1 MKYGKK
7 QIAWFMSM
15 LMVLM
20 LISPM
25 GTTISFARKKNV
37 KLKKIVLNHSTYKLE
52 KGKSLK
58 LKVSFKPKKT
68 TQKKVVWKSS
78 KKKIAKV
85 SKKGVVKGLKPGK
98 ATITAKVKGTKKKA
112 ACKIQVVNKANNKK
126 VVDDPSIYN
135 DPVPQ
140 PPSDNPAV
148 PQSTPQA
155 SSLPPGLPASTPK
168 YDRPDVPAPSVQY
181 IDLTAEGAYQNESP
195 SGASIVNNPD
205 GSITVTF
212 SQQYAALNF
221 FLPDNA
227 QNYYSNYKSVVV
239 TYTSEGGDLG
249 HALYDSQMAGPADP
263 NAGKH
268 PDWSSQV
275 KASKEEQTLILK
287 VSDACEGG
295 CIRGFQIFNPNPLEE
310 GKSITITI
318 KSLVFSDKENPSAED
333 LKPIE
338 SPMPTEPGTTIN
350 PSASPS
356 VPTSG
361 PGVTPTKSPD
371 STTKPGTTPTKKPDS
386 TTKPGTTPT
395 KKPDST
401 TKPGGSSAAPS
412 QKPNDPGATAA
423 PVFNFELTK
432 EGAIHNESKNGAVIV
447 NNPDGSVT
455 VTYLNQYAA
464 LNFFLPDLTKGDYKS
479 VILTYTS
486 EGGDL
491 GHALYD
497 IDAVGISN
505 TNAGKHPN
513 WGKQVVESKTEKTL
527 IFKVTN
533 ECKGGVIRGFQIFNP
548 NELTG
553 GKTIKIT
560 IKSLVFSDK
569 EDPKPEDLNPTP
581 TPTATPKPTP
591 TPTPKPIVTREPGPL
606 GITSP
611 GAEGDDVVWDCITFG
626 SYYQSLYEPKQPPQS
641 PVDNTEYKDSDG
653 TSMMYAGG
661 KYYKKEPIKWRVLS
675 VDGNDALIVADQ
687 NLDTQPFHNQNCSEI
702 SWEGSSIRQWL
713 NNDFYSTAFIEEEQN
728 AILPTAVS
736 TEDNPQYGTANGAD
750 TTDKLY
756 LLSAEEVRNKNYGF
770 AMYHEKDSK
779 TRQVKNTAYAGA
791 KGAWADAA
799 GNGWWWQRSLGSFPF
814 NAVYTGSE
822 GVVDCSGYIVVNGG
836 GGVRPA
842 MHLNL
847 LSASWKTA
855 GQVRITSASELEPTP
870 TPTESPVKKVS
881 LSEVVI
887 DSKCGSYDLDSDTIR
902 VNDTQTGINDTTF
915 MHLPIPVTV
924 APGQKLKVTVSGTS
938 WGTADFRIWTVP
950 QGGETSGSFVQNS
963 SIFLDPTVNADNSF
977 TGTAELI
984 AKDKECNR
992 ITLKALN
999 GTKIKNLVISEI
1011 KVELVPLETSAASP

>member
-1 MKYGKK
+1 MPVSDIFYEGTPQNGEYLNMKYGKK

-58 LKVSFKPKKT
+58 LKASFKPKKT

-85 SKKGVVKGLKPGK
+85 SKKGVVKALKIGK

-112 ACKIQVVNKANNKK
+112 TCKIQVVNKVDNKK
-126 VVDDPSIYN
+126 VVDDPSVNN

-140 PPSDNPAV
+140 PPSDNPV
-148 PQSTPQA
+148 IPQSTPQA
-155 SSLPPGLPASTPK
+155 SSLPPGPPVSTPK

-239 TYTSEGGDLG
+239 TYMSEGGDLG
-249 HALYDSQMAGPADP
+249 HALYDTQMAGTADP

-268 PDWSSQV
+268 PDWSSQI

-287 VSDACEGG
+287 VTDDCEGG
-295 CIRGFQIFNPNPLEE
+295 CIRGFQIFNPNLLEE

-333 LKPIE
+333 LKPVDTAV
-338 SPMPTEPGTTIN
+338 PTAPGSSLN
-350 PSASPS
+350 PSASPA
-356 VPTSG
+356 VPTSN
-361 PGVTPTKSPD
+361 PGTT

-386 TTKPGTTPT
+386 TTKPGE
-395 KKPDST
+395 
-401 TKPGGSSAAPS
+401 SSAAPS

-423 PVFNFELTK
+423 PAFHFELTK
-432 EGAIHNESKNGAVIV
+432 EGAIHNESKSGATIV

-455 VTYLNQYAA
+455 VTFLSQYAA

-479 VILTYTS
+479 VVLTYTS
-486 EGGDL
+486 EGGGL

-497 IDAVGISN
+497 ADAVGVTN

-548 NELTG
+548 DKLDA

-569 EDPKPEDLNPTP
+569 ENPTEGDLNPV
-581 TPTATPKPTP
+581 P

-653 TSMMYAGG
+653 TSMMYSGG

-687 NLDTQPFHNQNCSEI
+687 NLDTQPYHDQNCSEI
-702 SWEGSSIRQWL
+702 TWEGSSIRQWL

-728 AILPTAVS
+728 AILPTTVS
-736 TEDNPQYGTANGAD
+736 TENNPQYGTVNGVD
-750 TTDKLY
+750 TTDKIY

-770 AMYHEKDSK
+770 AMYHEKDSQ
-779 TRQVKNTAYAGA
+779 TRQAKNTAYAGA
-791 KGAWADAA
+791 KGAWADDA

-814 NAVYTGSE
+814 NAVYTGSG
-822 GVVDCSGYIVVNGG
+822 GVVDCSGYIVVNEG

-847 LSASWKTA
+847 LSASWKQA
-855 GQVRITSASELEPTP
+855 GQVRVTSAAELEPTP
-870 TPTESPVKKVS
+870 VPTESPVKKVS

-902 VNDTQTGINDTTF
+902 VNDTQTGSGDSTF

-950 QGGETSGSFVQNS
+950 QGSEGSGDFVEDTEIYLN
-963 SIFLDPTVNADNSF
+963 PTKNVDNSF
-977 TGTAELI
+977 TGTVELT
-984 AKDKECNR
+984 AKGRECNR
-992 ITLKALN
+992 ITLKSQW
-999 GTKIKNLVISEI
+999 GVKIKNLVISEI
-1011 KVELVPLETSAASP
+1011 KVELVPLETTAASP

>member
-25 GTTISFARKKNV
+25 GTIVSFARKKNV
-37 KLKKIVLNHSTYKLE
+37 KLKKIVLNHSTYKLQ

-58 LKVSFKPKKT
+58 LKASFKPKKT

-85 SKKGVVKGLKPGK
+85 SKKGVVKGLKTGK
-98 ATITAKVKGTKKKA
+98 TTITAKVKGTKKKA
-112 ACKIQVVNKANNKK
+112 TCKIQVVNKVDNKK
-126 VVDDPSIYN
+126 VTDDPSVNN
-135 DPVPQ
+135 DPAPQ
-140 PPSDNPAV
+140 PPSDNPAD
-148 PQSTPQA
+148 PQGPAQT
-155 SSLPPGLPASTPK
+155 SSLPPGPPVSTPK
-168 YDRPDVPAPSVQY
+168 YDRPDVPAPSVQH
-181 IDLTAEGAYQNESP
+181 IDLTAEGAYYNESAA
-195 SGASIVNNPD
+195 GANIVNNPD

-212 SQQYAALNF
+212 SEQYAALDF

-249 HALYDSQMAGPADP
+249 HALYDTKMVGPADS

-268 PDWSSQV
+268 PDWGSQIKES
-275 KASKEEQTLILK
+275 KAENTLILK
-287 VSDACEGG
+287 VTKDFEGG
-295 CIRGFQIFNPNPLEE
+295 CIRGFQIFNPNPMEE
-310 GKSITITI
+310 GKTITITI
-318 KSLVFSDKENPSAED
+318 KSLIFCDKENPSPED
-333 LKPIE
+333 LKPIVTP
-338 SPMPTEPGTTIN
+338 SPTEPGSSSEPG
-350 PSASPS
+350 PS
-356 VPTSG
+356 SG
-361 PGVTPTKSPD
+361 PS
-371 STTKPGTTPTKKPDS
+371 SSSKPGATA
-386 TTKPGTTPT
+386 
-395 KKPDST
+395 T

-412 QKPNDPGATAA
+412 QKPDNPGVTAA
-423 PVFNFELTK
+423 PAFHFELTK
-432 EGAIHNESKNGAVIV
+432 DGAIHNESESGATIV
-447 NNPDGSVT
+447 KNPDGSVT
-455 VTYLNQYAA
+455 VTFVKQFAA

-479 VILTYTS
+479 AVLTYTS

-497 IDAVGISN
+497 TDVVGVTN

-513 WGKQVVESKTEKTL
+513 WEKQVVESKTEKTL

-548 NELTG
+548 NELAA

-560 IKSLVFSDK
+560 IKSLIFSDK

-581 TPTATPKPTP
+581 TAKPTP
-591 TPTPKPIVTREPGPL
+591 TATATPKPIVTREPGPL

-641 PVDNTEYKDSDG
+641 PLDNTEYKDSDG

-675 VDGNDALIVADQ
+675 VEENDALIVADQ
-687 NLDTQPFHNQNCSEI
+687 NLDTQPFHNQNSSEI

-728 AILPTAVS
+728 AILSTTVS
-736 TEDNPQYGTANGAD
+736 TENNPQYGTANGAD

-770 AMYHEKDSK
+770 AMYHEMNSK
-779 TRQVKNTAYAGA
+779 TRQAKNTAYAGA
-791 KGAWADAA
+791 KGAWADDA
-799 GNGWWWQRSLGSFPF
+799 GNGWWWQRSLGSFSF

-822 GVVDCSGYIVVNGG
+822 GVVDCSGFIAVNEG

-847 LSASWKTA
+847 LSASWKQA
-855 GQVRITSASELEPTP
+855 GQVRITSAAELEPTP
-870 TPTESPVKKVS
+870 TPTESPEKKVS

-887 DSKCGSYDLDSDTIR
+887 DSKCGSYDLDSDTVR
-902 VNDTQTGINDTTF
+902 VNDTQTDSGASTF
-915 MHLPIPVTV
+915 MYFPIPVTV
-924 APGQKLKVTVSGTS
+924 SPGQKLKVTVSGTS
-938 WGTADFRIWTVP
+938 WGSNDFRIWTTP
-950 QGGETSGSFVQNS
+950 QGLETSGDFVQNNS
-963 SIFLDPTVNADNSF
+963 VFLNPTVNADKSF
-977 TGTAELI
+977 TGTVELI
-984 AKDKECNR
+984 AKDRECNR
-992 ITLKALN
+992 ITLKPLY
-999 GTKIKNLVISEI
+999 GVKISNLIISEI
-1011 KVELVPLETSAASP
+1011 KVELVPLESSAASP

>member
-25 GTTISFARKKNV
+25 GTTVSFARKKNV
-37 KLKKIVLNHSTYKLE
+37 KLKKIVLNHSTYKLQ

-58 LKVSFKPKKT
+58 LKASLKPKKT

-85 SKKGVVKGLKPGK
+85 SKKGVVKGLKIGK

-112 ACKIQVVNKANNKK
+112 TCKIQVVNKVDKK
-126 VVDDPSIYN
+126 NVTDTPSIHN

-155 SSLPPGLPASTPK
+155 SFLPPGPPVSTPK
-168 YDRPDVPAPSVQY
+168 YDRPDVPAPSVQF

-249 HALYDSQMAGPADP
+249 HALYDTQMAGPADS

-268 PDWSSQV
+268 PDWSSQI
-275 KASKEEQTLILK
+275 KESKEEHTLILK
-287 VSDACEGG
+287 VSNECEGG
-295 CIRGFQIFNPNPLEE
+295 CIRGFQIFNPNVMEE

-318 KSLVFSDKENPSAED
+318 KSLIFSDKENPSAED

-338 SPMPTEPGTTIN
+338 TPMPTEPGSTIS

-356 VPTSG
+356 VPSSK
-361 PGVTPTKSPD
+361 PSVPPTK
-371 STTKPGTTPTKKPDS
+371 GPDS

-432 EGAIHNESKNGAVIV
+432 EGAIHNESKNGATIV

-455 VTYLNQYAA
+455 VTFLNQYAA

-479 VILTYTS
+479 VVLTYTS
-486 EGGDL
+486 EGGGL

-497 IDAVGISN
+497 TTVVGVTN
-505 TNAGKHPN
+505 TNAGKHPD

-527 IFKVTN
+527 IFKVTKD
-533 ECKGGVIRGFQIFNP
+533 CIGGFIRGFQIFNP
-548 NELTG
+548 DKLDA

-591 TPTPKPIVTREPGPL
+591 TQTPKPIVTREPGPL

-687 NLDTQPFHNQNCSEI
+687 NMDTQPFHNQNCSEI

-728 AILPTAVS
+728 AILSTTVS
-736 TEDNPQYGTANGAD
+736 TEDNPQYGTANGGD

-770 AMYHEKDSK
+770 AMYHEKDSQ
-779 TRQVKNTAYAGA
+779 TRQVKNTAYADA
-791 KGAWADAA
+791 KGAWADDA

-814 NAVYTGSE
+814 NAVYTGSG
-822 GVVDCSGYIVVNGG
+822 GVVDCSGYIVVNEG

-847 LSASWKTA
+847 LSASWKQA
-855 GQVRITSASELEPTP
+855 GQVRITSAAELEPTP

-887 DSKCGSYDLDSDTIR
+887 DSKCGSYDLDSDTVR
-902 VNDTQTGINDTTF
+902 VNDTQTDPKASTF
-915 MHLPIPVTV
+915 MYFPIPVKV

-938 WGTADFRIWTVP
+938 WGTSDFRIWTVP
-950 QGGETSGSFVQNS
+950 QGGETAGDFVQDN
-963 SIFLDPTVNADNSF
+963 SIFLNPTVNADNSF
-977 TGTAELI
+977 TGTVELI
-984 AKDKECNR
+984 AKGRECDR
-992 ITLKALN
+992 ITLKPLH
-999 GTKIKNLVISEI
+999 GVKIKNLVISEI
-1011 KVELVPLETSAASP
+1011 KVELVPQETTAASP

>member
-1 MKYGKK
+1 MPVSYIFYEGTPQNGEYLNMKYGKK

-85 SKKGVVKGLKPGK
+85 SKKGVVKALKPGK

-112 ACKIQVVNKANNKK
+112 TCKIQVVNKVNNKK

-140 PPSDNPAV
+140 PPADNPV
-148 PQSTPQA
+148 IPQSTPQV
-155 SSLPPGLPASTPK
+155 SSLPPGPPASTPK

-249 HALYDSQMAGPADP
+249 HALYDTQMAGTADP

-268 PDWSSQV
+268 PDWSSQI

-287 VSDACEGG
+287 VTDDCEGG

-310 GKSITITI
+310 GKPITITI

-333 LKPIE
+333 LKPVDT
-338 SPMPTEPGTTIN
+338 PVPTAPGSSLN
-350 PSASPS
+350 PSASPA
-356 VPTSG
+356 VPTS
-361 PGVTPTKSPD
+361 S
-371 STTKPGTTPTKKPDS
+371 PGTT
-386 TTKPGTTPT
+386 
-395 KKPDST
+395 ST
-401 TKPGGSSAAPS
+401 TKPGGASAAPS

-423 PVFNFELTK
+423 PAFHFELTK
-432 EGAIHNESKNGAVIV
+432 EGAIHNESKNGATIA

-455 VTYLNQYAA
+455 VTFLSQFAA

-479 VILTYTS
+479 VVLTYTS
-486 EGGDL
+486 EGGVL

-505 TNAGKHPN
+505 TSAGKHPN
-513 WGKQVVESKTEKTL
+513 WDKQVVESKTEKTL
-527 IFKVTN
+527 IFKVTD

-548 NELTG
+548 DKLAT

-560 IKSLVFSDK
+560 IKSLIFSDK
-569 EDPKPEDLNPTP
+569 ENPTAGDLNPV
-581 TPTATPKPTP
+581 PTATPKATLKPTP

-626 SYYQSLYEPKQPPQS
+626 SYYQSLYEPKQLPQN
-641 PVDNTEYKDSDG
+641 PVNNTEYKDSDG
-653 TSMMYAGG
+653 TSMMYSGG

-702 SWEGSSIRQWL
+702 TWEGSSIRQWL

-728 AILPTAVS
+728 AILSTTVL

-750 TTDKLY
+750 TTDKIY
-756 LLSAEEVRNKNYGF
+756 LLSAEEVRNKSYGF
-770 AMYHEKDSK
+770 AMYHEKDSQ

-791 KGAWADAA
+791 RGAWADDA

-814 NAVYTGSE
+814 NAVYTGSG
-822 GVVDCSGYIVVNGG
+822 GVVDCSGYIVVNEG

-847 LSASWKTA
+847 LSASWKQA

-887 DSKCGSYDLDSDTIR
+887 DSKCGSYDRDSDTIR
-902 VNDTQTGINDTTF
+902 VNDTQTDPGASTF
-915 MHLPIPVTV
+915 MHFPLPVTV

-938 WGTADFRIWTVP
+938 WGTDDFRIWTVP
-950 QGGETSGSFVQNS
+950 QGGETSGDFVQDN
-963 SIFLDPTVNADNSF
+963 SIFLKPTVNADNSF
-977 TGTAELI
+977 TGTVELI
-984 AKDKECNR
+984 AKDRECNR
-992 ITLKALN
+992 ITLKPLY
-999 GTKIKNLVISEI
+999 GVKIKNLIISEI
-1011 KVELVPLETSAASP
+1011 KVELVSSETPAASP